1 MRVVFRSVHQTVL
14 QESVYEKVIKNN
26 IAVLIAFLILFIF
39 STILCIRNIKSA
51 RINEESRIEGIEV
64 CKEILKHDKYN
75 EICLENVDAK
85 PKKRSTLKTYYDII
99 NDNVS
104 YNSISLCTAFYFLI
118 PFLVITSSL
127 YNISKKFKNQD
138 IKNHLTRESYN
149 KYIKEIFLDSY
160 KSVFIWPM
168 ITILL
173 FIFSYIISNGSFEII
188 DTNSSFSYEILS
200 KPVVF
205 MLSNLLNTI
214 FMSFFWT
221 NIALLIVPDTRNY
234 IVSVLESIMIYFG
247 IALTNTFFVILLI
260 SKIFHRDV
268 EKYLDFFDVYNYYN
282 RELIPFNILCLS
294 IALISGLLV
303 YLKYKNKEKII
314 MKLERNS

>member
-1 MRVVFRSVHQTVL
+1 MKKF
-14 QESVYEKVIKNN
+14 IKNN

-75 EICLENVDAK
+75 EICLENIDAK

-104 YNSISLCTAFYFLI
+104 YNSISLCTVFYFLI

-173 FIFSYIISNGSFEII
+173 FMFSYIISNGSFEII

-200 KPVVF
+200 NPVAF

-234 IVSVLESIMIYFG
+234 IVSVFESIMIYFG

-294 IALISGLLV
+294 VALISGLLV

>member
-1 MRVVFRSVHQTVL
+1 MKKF
-14 QESVYEKVIKNN
+14 IKNN
-26 IAVLIAFLILFIF
+26 ITVLIAFLILFIF

-75 EICLENVDAK
+75 EICLKNIDVK
-85 PKKRSTLKTYYDII
+85 PEKRSTLNTYYDII

-200 KPVVF
+200 NLVAF

-221 NIALLIVPDTRNY
+221 NIALFIVPDTRNY

-260 SKIFHRDV
+260 SKILNKDV
-268 EKYLDFFDVYNYYN
+268 EKYLDFFDIYTYYN

-294 IALISGLLV
+294 VALISGLLV

>member
-1 MRVVFRSVHQTVL
+1 MKKF
-14 QESVYEKVIKNN
+14 IKNN
-26 IAVLIAFLILFIF
+26 IAILIAFLILFIF

-64 CKEILKHDKYN
+64 CKDILKHDKYN
-75 EICLENVDAK
+75 EICLENIDVK
-85 PKKRSTLKTYYDII
+85 PEKRSTLNTYYDII

-104 YNSISLCTAFYFLI
+104 YNSISLCTVFYFLI

-200 KPVVF
+200 NPVAF

-221 NIALLIVPDTRNY
+221 NIALLIVLDTRNY

-260 SKIFHRDV
+260 SKILNKDV
-268 EKYLDFFDVYNYYN
+268 EKYLDFFDVYTYYN
-282 RELIPFNILCLS
+282 RELVPFNILCLS

>member
-1 MRVVFRSVHQTVL
+1 MKKF
-14 QESVYEKVIKNN
+14 IKNN

-75 EICLENVDAK
+75 EICLENIDAK

-200 KPVVF
+200 NPVAF

-260 SKIFHRDV
+260 SKILNKDV
-268 EKYLDFFDVYNYYN
+268 EKYLDFFDVYTYYN
-282 RELIPFNILCLS
+282 RELVPFNILCLS
-294 IALISGLLV
+294 VALISGLLV

>member
-1 MRVVFRSVHQTVL
+1 MKKF
-14 QESVYEKVIKNN
+14 IKNN

-75 EICLENVDAK
+75 EICLENIDAK

-99 NDNVS
+99 NDNVN
-104 YNSISLCTAFYFLI
+104 YNSTSLCTVFYFLI

-173 FIFSYIISNGSFEII
+173 FMFSYIISNGSFEII

-200 KPVVF
+200 NPVAF

-260 SKIFHRDV
+260 SKILNKDV
-268 EKYLDFFDVYNYYN
+268 EKYLDFLDVYTYN
-282 RELIPFNILCLS
+282 NRNLLSFNILCLS
-294 IALISGLLV
+294 VALISGLLV

>member
-1 MRVVFRSVHQTVL
+1 MKKF
-14 QESVYEKVIKNN
+14 IKNN

-75 EICLENVDAK
+75 EICLENIDAK

-104 YNSISLCTAFYFLI
+104 YNSISLCTVFYFLI

-173 FIFSYIISNGSFEII
+173 FMFSYIISNGSFEII

-260 SKIFHRDV
+260 SKILNKDV
-268 EKYLDFFDVYNYYN
+268 EKYLDFFDVYTYYN

-294 IALISGLLV
+294 VALISGLLV
-303 YLKYKNKEKII
+303 YLKYKDKEKII

>member
-1 MRVVFRSVHQTVL
+1 MKKF
-14 QESVYEKVIKNN
+14 IKNN

-39 STILCIRNIKSA
+39 STILCIRNIKSS

-75 EICLENVDAK
+75 EICLENIDAK

-104 YNSISLCTAFYFLI
+104 YNSISLCTVFYFLI
-118 PFLVITSSL
+118 PFLVIVSSL

-149 KYIKEIFLDSY
+149 KYIKKILLDSY

-173 FIFSYIISNGSFEII
+173 FMFSYIISNGSFEII

-200 KPVVF
+200 NPVAF

-247 IALTNTFFVILLI
+247 ITLTNTFFVILLI
-260 SKIFHRDV
+260 SKILNKDV
-268 EKYLDFFDVYNYYN
+268 EKYLDFLDVYTYN
-282 RELIPFNILCLS
+282 NRNLLSFNILCLS
-294 IALISGLLV
+294 VALISGLLV

>member
-1 MRVVFRSVHQTVL
+1 MKKF
-14 QESVYEKVIKNN
+14 IKNN

-75 EICLENVDAK
+75 EICLENIDAK

-118 PFLVITSSL
+118 PFLVIVSSL

-173 FIFSYIISNGSFEII
+173 FMFSYIISNGSFEII

-200 KPVVF
+200 KPVMF

-260 SKIFHRDV
+260 SKILNKEV

-294 IALISGLLV
+294 VALISGLLV

>member
-1 MRVVFRSVHQTVL
+1 MKKF
-14 QESVYEKVIKNN
+14 IKNN

-75 EICLENVDAK
+75 EICLENIDVK

-99 NDNVS
+99 NDNVN
-104 YNSISLCTAFYFLI
+104 YNSTSLCTVFYFLI

-149 KYIKEIFLDSY
+149 KYIKEILLDSY

-173 FIFSYIISNGSFEII
+173 FMFSYIISNGSFEII

-200 KPVVF
+200 NPVAF

-260 SKIFHRDV
+260 SKILNKDV
-268 EKYLDFFDVYNYYN
+268 EKYLDFLDVYTYN
-282 RELIPFNILCLS
+282 NRNLLSFNILCLS

>member
-1 MRVVFRSVHQTVL
+1 MKKF
-14 QESVYEKVIKNN
+14 IKNN
-26 IAVLIAFLILFIF
+26 IAVLIAFLILFTF

-64 CKEILKHDKYN
+64 CKDILKYDKYN
-75 EICLENVDAK
+75 EICLENIDVK

-99 NDNVS
+99 NDNVN
-104 YNSISLCTAFYFLI
+104 YNSTSLCTVFYFLI

-149 KYIKEIFLDSY
+149 KYIKKILLDSY

-173 FIFSYIISNGSFEII
+173 FMFSYIISNGSFEII
-188 DTNSSFSYEILS
+188 DTNSSFSYKILS

-247 IALTNTFFVILLI
+247 ITLTNTFFVILLI
-260 SKIFHRDV
+260 NKILNKDV
-268 EKYLDFFDVYNYYN
+268 EKYLDFLDVYTYN
-282 RELIPFNILCLS
+282 NRNLLSFNILCLS

>member
-1 MRVVFRSVHQTVL
+1 MKKF
-14 QESVYEKVIKNN
+14 IKNN

-75 EICLENVDAK
+75 EICLENIDAK
-85 PKKRSTLKTYYDII
+85 PKKRSTLKTYYDVI

-104 YNSISLCTAFYFLI
+104 YNSISLCTVFYFLI

-173 FIFSYIISNGSFEII
+173 FMFSYIISNGSFEII

-200 KPVVF
+200 KPVMF

-260 SKIFHRDV
+260 SKILNKDV

>member
-1 MRVVFRSVHQTVL
+1 MKKF
-14 QESVYEKVIKNN
+14 IKNN

-75 EICLENVDAK
+75 EICLENIDAK

-104 YNSISLCTAFYFLI
+104 YNSISLCTVFYFLI

-149 KYIKEIFLDSY
+149 KYIKEILLDSY

-260 SKIFHRDV
+260 SKILNKDV

-294 IALISGLLV
+294 VALISGLLV

>member
-1 MRVVFRSVHQTVL
+1 MKKF
-14 QESVYEKVIKNN
+14 IKNN

-75 EICLENVDAK
+75 EICLENIDAK

-149 KYIKEIFLDSY
+149 KYIKKILLDSY

-173 FIFSYIISNGSFEII
+173 FMFSYIISNGSFEII

-200 KPVVF
+200 NPVAF

-294 IALISGLLV
+294 VALISGLLV

>member
-1 MRVVFRSVHQTVL
+1 MKKF
-14 QESVYEKVIKNN
+14 IKNN

-51 RINEESRIEGIEV
+51 RINEESRIEGIEI

-75 EICLENVDAK
+75 EICLENIDVK

-104 YNSISLCTAFYFLI
+104 YNSISLCTVFYFLI
-118 PFLVITSSL
+118 PFLVIVSSL

-149 KYIKEIFLDSY
+149 KYIKKILLDSY

-173 FIFSYIISNGSFEII
+173 FMFSYIISNGSFEII

-200 KPVVF
+200 NPVAF

-234 IVSVLESIMIYFG
+234 IISVLESIMIYFG

-260 SKIFHRDV
+260 SKILNKDV
-268 EKYLDFFDVYNYYN
+268 EKYLDFLDVYTYN
-282 RELIPFNILCLS
+282 NRNLLSFNILCLS

>member
-1 MRVVFRSVHQTVL
+1 MKKF
-14 QESVYEKVIKNN
+14 IKNN

-173 FIFSYIISNGSFEII
+173 FMFSYIISNGSFEII

-200 KPVVF
+200 NPVAF

-247 IALTNTFFVILLI
+247 ITLTNTFFVILLI
-260 SKIFHRDV
+260 SKILNKDV
-268 EKYLDFFDVYNYYN
+268 EKYLDFLDVYTYNN

>member
-1 MRVVFRSVHQTVL
+1 MKKF
-14 QESVYEKVIKNN
+14 IKNN

-51 RINEESRIEGIEV
+51 RINEESRIEGIEL

-75 EICLENVDAK
+75 EICLKNIDVK

-173 FIFSYIISNGSFEII
+173 FIFSYIISNGSFEIV

-221 NIALLIVPDTRNY
+221 NIALFIVPDTRNY

-260 SKIFHRDV
+260 SKILHRDV
-268 EKYLDFFDVYNYYN
+268 EKYLDFFDVYTYYN

-294 IALISGLLV
+294 VALISGLLV

>member
-1 MRVVFRSVHQTVL
+1 MKKF
-14 QESVYEKVIKNN
+14 IKNN

-75 EICLENVDAK
+75 EICLENIDAK

-104 YNSISLCTAFYFLI
+104 YNSISLCTVFYFLI

-173 FIFSYIISNGSFEII
+173 FMFSYIISNGSFEII

-200 KPVVF
+200 NPVAF

-247 IALTNTFFVILLI
+247 ITLTNTFFVILLI
-260 SKIFHRDV
+260 NKIFHRDV

>member
-1 MRVVFRSVHQTVL
+1 MKKF
-14 QESVYEKVIKNN
+14 IKNN

-75 EICLENVDAK
+75 EICLENIDVK

-99 NDNVS
+99 NDNVN
-104 YNSISLCTAFYFLI
+104 YNSTSLCTVFYFLI

-149 KYIKEIFLDSY
+149 KYIKKILLDSY

-173 FIFSYIISNGSFEII
+173 FMFSYIISNGSFEII

-200 KPVVF
+200 NPVAF

-234 IVSVLESIMIYFG
+234 IISVLESIMIYFG

-260 SKIFHRDV
+260 SKILNKDV
-268 EKYLDFFDVYNYYN
+268 EKYLDFLDVYTYN
-282 RELIPFNILCLS
+282 NRNLLSFNILCLS
-294 IALISGLLV
+294 VALISGLLV

>member
-1 MRVVFRSVHQTVL
+1 MKKF
-14 QESVYEKVIKNN
+14 IKNN

-75 EICLENVDAK
+75 EICLENIDAK

-104 YNSISLCTAFYFLI
+104 YNSISLCTVFYFLI

-173 FIFSYIISNGSFEII
+173 FMFSYIISNGSFEII

-200 KPVVF
+200 KPVMF

-260 SKIFHRDV
+260 NKIFHKDV
-268 EKYLDFFDVYNYYN
+268 EKYLDFFDVYTYYN

-294 IALISGLLV
+294 VALISGLLV

>member
-1 MRVVFRSVHQTVL
+1 MKKF
-14 QESVYEKVIKNN
+14 IKNN

-75 EICLENVDAK
+75 EICLENIDAK

-104 YNSISLCTAFYFLI
+104 YNSISLCTVFYFLI

-173 FIFSYIISNGSFEII
+173 FMFSYIISNGSFEII

-200 KPVVF
+200 NPVAF

-214 FMSFFWT
+214 FMSFFLT

-247 IALTNTFFVILLI
+247 ITLTNTFFVILLI
-260 SKIFHRDV
+260 SKILNKDV
-268 EKYLDFFDVYNYYN
+268 EKYLDFLDVYTYN
-282 RELIPFNILCLS
+282 NRNLLSFNILCLS

>member
-1 MRVVFRSVHQTVL
+1 MKKF
-14 QESVYEKVIKNN
+14 IKNN

-104 YNSISLCTAFYFLI
+104 YNSISLCTVFYFLI

-149 KYIKEIFLDSY
+149 KYIKKILLDSY

-173 FIFSYIISNGSFEII
+173 FMFSYIISNGSFEII

-260 SKIFHRDV
+260 SKILNKDV
-268 EKYLDFFDVYNYYN
+268 EKYLDFLDVYTYN
-282 RELIPFNILCLS
+282 NRNLLSFNILCLS

>member
-1 MRVVFRSVHQTVL
+1 MKKF
-14 QESVYEKVIKNN
+14 IKNN
-26 IAVLIAFLILFIF
+26 IAVLIAFLILFTF

-75 EICLENVDAK
+75 EICLENIDAK

-104 YNSISLCTAFYFLI
+104 YNSISLCTVFYFLI

-149 KYIKEIFLDSY
+149 KYIKKILLDSY

-173 FIFSYIISNGSFEII
+173 FMFSYIISNGSFEII

-200 KPVVF
+200 NPVAF

-234 IVSVLESIMIYFG
+234 IISVLESIMIYFG

-260 SKIFHRDV
+260 SKILNKDV
-268 EKYLDFFDVYNYYN
+268 EKYLDFLDVYTYN
-282 RELIPFNILCLS
+282 NRNLLSFNILCLS

>member
-1 MRVVFRSVHQTVL
+1 MKKF
-14 QESVYEKVIKNN
+14 IKNN

-75 EICLENVDAK
+75 EICLENIDAK

-104 YNSISLCTAFYFLI
+104 YNSISLCTVFYFLI
-118 PFLVITSSL
+118 PFLVIVSSL

-149 KYIKEIFLDSY
+149 KYIKKILLDSY

-173 FIFSYIISNGSFEII
+173 FMFSYIISNGSFEII
-188 DTNSSFSYEILS
+188 DTNSPFSYEILS
-200 KPVVF
+200 NPVAF

-247 IALTNTFFVILLI
+247 ITLTNTFFVILLI
-260 SKIFHRDV
+260 NKIFHRDV

>member
-1 MRVVFRSVHQTVL
+1 MKKF
-14 QESVYEKVIKNN
+14 IKNN

-51 RINEESRIEGIEV
+51 RINEESRIEGIEI

-75 EICLENVDAK
+75 EICLENIDVK

-99 NDNVS
+99 NDNVN
-104 YNSISLCTAFYFLI
+104 YNSTSLCTVFYFLI

-173 FIFSYIISNGSFEII
+173 FMFSYIISNGSFEII

-200 KPVVF
+200 NPVAF

-260 SKIFHRDV
+260 SKILNKDV
-268 EKYLDFFDVYNYYN
+268 EKYLDFLDVYTYNN

>member
-1 MRVVFRSVHQTVL
+1 MKKF
-14 QESVYEKVIKNN
+14 IKNN

-75 EICLENVDAK
+75 EICLENIDAK

-149 KYIKEIFLDSY
+149 KYIKKILLDSY

-200 KPVVF
+200 NPVAF

-260 SKIFHRDV
+260 SKILNKDV
-268 EKYLDFFDVYNYYN
+268 EKYLDFFDVYTYYN
-282 RELIPFNILCLS
+282 RELVPFNILCLS
-294 IALISGLLV
+294 VALISGLLV

>member
-1 MRVVFRSVHQTVL
+1 MKKF
-14 QESVYEKVIKNN
+14 IKNN

-75 EICLENVDAK
+75 EICLENIDAK

-104 YNSISLCTAFYFLI
+104 YNSISLCTVFYFLI

-149 KYIKEIFLDSY
+149 KYIKEILLDSY

-173 FIFSYIISNGSFEII
+173 FMFSYIISNGSFEII

-200 KPVVF
+200 NPVAF

-260 SKIFHRDV
+260 SKILNKDV
-268 EKYLDFFDVYNYYN
+268 EKYLDFFDVYTYYN
-282 RELIPFNILCLS
+282 RELVPFNILCLS

>member
-1 MRVVFRSVHQTVL
+1 MKKF
-14 QESVYEKVIKNN
+14 IKNN

-75 EICLENVDAK
+75 EICLENIDVK

-99 NDNVS
+99 NDNVN
-104 YNSISLCTAFYFLI
+104 YNSTSLCTVFYFLI

-149 KYIKEIFLDSY
+149 KYIKEILLDSY

-173 FIFSYIISNGSFEII
+173 FMFSYIISNGSFEII

-200 KPVVF
+200 NPVVF

-260 SKIFHRDV
+260 SKILNKDV
-268 EKYLDFFDVYNYYN
+268 EKYLDFFDVYTYYN
-282 RELIPFNILCLS
+282 RELVPFNILCLS

>member
-1 MRVVFRSVHQTVL
+1 MKKF
-14 QESVYEKVIKNN
+14 IKNN

-75 EICLENVDAK
+75 EICLKNIDAK

-104 YNSISLCTAFYFLI
+104 YNSISLCTVFYFLI
-118 PFLVITSSL
+118 PFLVIVSSL

-173 FIFSYIISNGSFEII
+173 FMFSYIISNGSFEII

-234 IVSVLESIMIYFG
+234 IISVLESIMIYFG

-260 SKIFHRDV
+260 NKILNKDV
-268 EKYLDFFDVYNYYN
+268 EKYLDFLDVYTYN
-282 RELIPFNILCLS
+282 NRNLLSFNILCLS
-294 IALISGLLV
+294 VALISGLLV

>member
-1 MRVVFRSVHQTVL
+1 MKKF
-14 QESVYEKVIKNN
+14 IKNN

-75 EICLENVDAK
+75 EICLENIDVK

-99 NDNVS
+99 NDNVN
-104 YNSISLCTAFYFLI
+104 YNSTSLCTVFYFLI

-149 KYIKEIFLDSY
+149 KYIKEILLDSY

-173 FIFSYIISNGSFEII
+173 FMFSYIISNGSFEII

-200 KPVVF
+200 NPVAF

-260 SKIFHRDV
+260 SKILNKDE
-268 EKYLDFFDVYNYYN
+268 EKYLDFLDVYTYN
-282 RELIPFNILCLS
+282 NRNLLSFNILCLS
-294 IALISGLLV
+294 VALISGLLV

>member
-1 MRVVFRSVHQTVL
+1 MKKF
-14 QESVYEKVIKNN
+14 IKNN
-26 IAVLIAFLILFIF
+26 IAVLIAFLILFTF

-75 EICLENVDAK
+75 EICLENIDAK

-173 FIFSYIISNGSFEII
+173 FMFSYIISNGSFEII

-200 KPVVF
+200 KPVMF

-260 SKIFHRDV
+260 SKILNKDV
-268 EKYLDFFDVYNYYN
+268 EKYLDFLDVYTYN
-282 RELIPFNILCLS
+282 NRNLLSFNILCLS

>member
-1 MRVVFRSVHQTVL
+1 MKKF
-14 QESVYEKVIKNN
+14 IKNN
-26 IAVLIAFLILFIF
+26 IAVLIAFLILFTF

-75 EICLENVDAK
+75 EICLENIDAK

-104 YNSISLCTAFYFLI
+104 YNSISLCTVFYFLI

-149 KYIKEIFLDSY
+149 KYIKEILLDSY

-173 FIFSYIISNGSFEII
+173 FMFSYIISNGSFEII

-200 KPVVF
+200 NPVAF

>member
-1 MRVVFRSVHQTVL
+1 MKKF
-14 QESVYEKVIKNN
+14 IKKN

-75 EICLENVDAK
+75 EICLENIDAK

-104 YNSISLCTAFYFLI
+104 YNSISLCTVFYFLI

-173 FIFSYIISNGSFEII
+173 FMFSYIISNGSFEII

-200 KPVVF
+200 NPVAF

-260 SKIFHRDV
+260 SKILNKDV
-268 EKYLDFFDVYNYYN
+268 EKYLDFLDVYTYNN

>member
-1 MRVVFRSVHQTVL
+1 MKKF
-14 QESVYEKVIKNN
+14 IKNN

-75 EICLENVDAK
+75 EICLENIDVK

-99 NDNVS
+99 NDNVN
-104 YNSISLCTAFYFLI
+104 YNSTSLCTVFYFLI

-149 KYIKEIFLDSY
+149 KYIKEILLDSY

-173 FIFSYIISNGSFEII
+173 FMFSYIISNGSFEII

-200 KPVVF
+200 NPVAF

-294 IALISGLLV
+294 VALISGLLV

>member
-1 MRVVFRSVHQTVL
+1 MKKF
-14 QESVYEKVIKNN
+14 IKNN

-75 EICLENVDAK
+75 EICLENIDAK

-104 YNSISLCTAFYFLI
+104 YNSISLCTVFYFLI

-173 FIFSYIISNGSFEII
+173 FMFSYIISNGSFEII

-200 KPVVF
+200 NPVAF

-260 SKIFHRDV
+260 SKILNKDV
-268 EKYLDFFDVYNYYN
+268 EKYLDFFDVYTYYN
-282 RELIPFNILCLS
+282 RELVPFNILCLS

>member
-1 MRVVFRSVHQTVL
+1 MKKF
-14 QESVYEKVIKNN
+14 IKNN
-26 IAVLIAFLILFIF
+26 IAVLIAFLILFTF

-75 EICLENVDAK
+75 EICLENIDAK

-104 YNSISLCTAFYFLI
+104 YNSISLCTVFYFLI

-173 FIFSYIISNGSFEII
+173 FMFSYIISNGSFEII

-200 KPVVF
+200 NPVAF

-247 IALTNTFFVILLI
+247 ITLTNTFFVILLI
-260 SKIFHRDV
+260 NKIFHRDV

>member
-1 MRVVFRSVHQTVL
+1 MKKF
-14 QESVYEKVIKNN
+14 IKNN

-64 CKEILKHDKYN
+64 YKEILKHDKYN
-75 EICLENVDAK
+75 EICLENIDAK

-104 YNSISLCTAFYFLI
+104 YNSISLCTVFYFLI
-118 PFLVITSSL
+118 PFLVIVSSL

-149 KYIKEIFLDSY
+149 KYIKKILLDSY

-173 FIFSYIISNGSFEII
+173 FMFSYIISNGSFEII

-200 KPVVF
+200 NPVAF

-260 SKIFHRDV
+260 SKILNKDV
-268 EKYLDFFDVYNYYN
+268 EKYLDFFDVYTYYN
-282 RELIPFNILCLS
+282 RELVPFNILCLS
-294 IALISGLLV
+294 VALISGLLV

>member
-1 MRVVFRSVHQTVL
+1 MKKF
-14 QESVYEKVIKNN
+14 IKNN

-75 EICLENVDAK
+75 EICLENIDVK

-99 NDNVS
+99 NDNVN
-104 YNSISLCTAFYFLI
+104 YNSTSLCTVFYFLI

-149 KYIKEIFLDSY
+149 KYIKKILLDSY

-173 FIFSYIISNGSFEII
+173 FMFSYIISNGSFEII

-200 KPVVF
+200 NPVAF

-260 SKIFHRDV
+260 SKILNKDV
-268 EKYLDFFDVYNYYN
+268 EKYLDFLDVYTYN
-282 RELIPFNILCLS
+282 NRNLLSFNILCLS

>member
-1 MRVVFRSVHQTVL
+1 MKRF
-14 QESVYEKVIKNN
+14 IKNN

-75 EICLENVDAK
+75 EICLENIDAK

-104 YNSISLCTAFYFLI
+104 YNSISLCTVFYFLI

-173 FIFSYIISNGSFEII
+173 FMFSYIISNGSFEII

-200 KPVVF
+200 KPVMF

-260 SKIFHRDV
+260 SKILNKEV
-268 EKYLDFFDVYNYYN
+268 EKYLDFLDVYTYN
-282 RELIPFNILCLS
+282 NRNLLSFNILCLS